1 MRSTISIHE
10 AIEIT
15 SLIAHSPHWHRINTS
30 VAPPR
35 LAPSAKNSIW
45 ESNLIIWWWSK
56 SSKMYGNMNEAR
68 WHLNQHLRS
77 SYFIF
82 TPFRL
87 QKSAK
92 NLTKLKLTY
101 LIDSKDPSKTINFNL
116 NLNRQLFPV
125 FFFKKCYLDAKI
137 FNRNADFSNRTSW
150 NEHGPLSV

>member
-1 MRSTISIHE
+1 
-10 AIEIT
+10 
-15 SLIAHSPHWHRINTS
+15 
-30 VAPPR
+30 
-35 LAPSAKNSIW
+35 
-45 ESNLIIWWWSK
+45 
-56 SSKMYGNMNEAR
+56 MYGNMNEAR

-101 LIDSKDPSKTINFNL
+101 LIDSKDPSKTINFNR

-125 FFFKKCYLDAKI
+125 TFFFKKCYFDAKKPTEMLI
-137 FNRNADFSNRTSW
+137 FDPKHLKMGTGFCPSRNFILLVLWEAMSATLQNKFSNCHFWVLQQYLLNFT
-150 NEHGPLSV
+150 V